1 MQNLSTPAPSTLPPP
16 DDVRAGVVSV
26 RCAYSLAGPHR
37 LVVGAVTEAL
47 ARHGLAVRLGAPPS
61 DPAGVR
67 GTILV
72 GPAEPVRDP
81 CVLVDTRPPSRREG
95 AAVWSDQRA
104 GARSVVTH
112 LIGLGHRRIAAI
124 ARAGDAAP
132 PHSWLAVVPEP
143 HRVRLVGDPGDPCAA
158 GDPGGPGDP
167 CDPGD
172 PGGAGGAGEAAGWR
186 AAHELL
192 GGAEPPTA
200 VVCGDDRLAAGVL
213 RAAHERGLR
222 VPKDLSV
229 AGFDTAG
236 LGAFTRPELTVVRHR
251 WADLGH
257 RAATVLL
264 DLLGGAP
271 GVPPRIE
278 LPADLVIR
286 DSTGP
291 VKGVVARVGS

>member
-1 MQNLSTPAPSTLPPP
+1 
-16 DDVRAGVVSV
+16 
-26 RCAYSLAGPHR
+26 
-37 LVVGAVTEAL
+37 
-47 ARHGLAVRLGAPPS
+47 ARHGLAVRLGAPPA

-81 CVLVDTRPPSRREG
+81 CVLVDTRPPSRRDG

-112 LIGLGHRRIAAI
+112 LIGLGHRRVAAV
-124 ARAGDAAP
+124 AGAADAAP

-143 HRVRLVGDPGDPCAA
+143 HRVRLVGAA
-158 GDPGGPGDP
+158 D
-167 CDPGD
+167 
-172 PGGAGGAGEAAGWR
+172 EAAGWR

-192 GGAEPPTA
+192 DGAEPPTA

-222 VPKDLSV
+222 VPRDLSV

-236 LGAFTRPELTVVRHR
+236 LGALTRPELTVVRHR

-257 RAATVLL
+257 RAAAVLL

-271 GVPPRIE
+271 GVPARIE

-286 DSTGP
+286 GSTGP
-291 VKGVVARVGS
+291 AKGVATRTAS